1 MRARRRGFTLIEL
14 LVVIAIIG
22 ILAAILLPALARARE
37 AARRASCANNL
48 KQLGLS
54 LKMYSNESKGELLPP
69 NGFFAW
75 TDPQGNIAFNAGE
88 QLMTQL
94 SPRIT
99 LVYPEYLPDVNIL
112 ICPSDSK
119 NALREQ
125 QSANCAASPSSV
137 PCPGGLPN
145 DAYPVADPGSTEMG
159 TMNAT
164 DDSYVYTSWL
174 FDKLD
179 QFPEVLGS
187 VQHPDSTTDMA
198 TIMDILVDTL
208 TLEQLQDVVG
218 PSQGI
223 QVFERS
229 ANRWL
234 NDCVPLLANTQAA
247 VTCFNRAFDGDVG
260 NMGPAPSA
268 PPNSPD
274 LGNGDSSTVYRL
286 REGIERFLITD
297 INNPGASAQAQ
308 SDIFIMFDALATAS
322 ADFNHVPGG
331 SNVLYL
337 DGHVSFVR
345 YPGEQPLNRE
355 VAQLFGLISQFGL
368 GG

>member
-1 MRARRRGFTLIEL
+1 MGRRRGFTLIEL

-37 AARRASCANNL
+37 AARRASCQNNL
-48 KQLGLS
+48 KQIGLS
-54 LKMYSNESKGELLPP
+54 LKMYSNESRGELLPP

-75 TDPQGNIAFNAGE
+75 TDPNGGVTFNPGE
-88 QLMTQL
+88 HLMTQL
-94 SPRIT
+94 SPRIPDI
-99 LVYPEYLPDVNIL
+99 YPEYLPDINIL
-112 ICPSDSK
+112 ICPSDS
-119 NALREQ
+119 NNNLREQ
-125 QSANCAASPSSV
+125 ETVNCAAFPPSI
-137 PCPGGLPN
+137 PCPGGVPN
-145 DAYPVADPGSTEMG
+145 DFYPTASPGSQEMG

-164 DDSYVYTSWL
+164 DDSYVYTAWL

-179 QFPEVLGS
+179 EFPETLGT

-198 TIMDILVDTL
+198 TIMDTLVDTL
-208 TLEQLQDVVG
+208 TLAQLQDVVG

-234 NDCVPLLANTQAA
+234 NDCVPLLGDVPAA
-247 VTCFNRAFDGDVG
+247 INCFNSAFNGDVG

-268 PPNSPD
+268 PSGSPE
-274 LGNGDSSTVYRL
+274 LGNGQSDTVFRL

-297 INNPGASAQAQ
+297 INNPGASARAQ
-308 SDIFIMFDALATAS
+308 SQIFIVFDALATAA

-337 DGHVSFVR
+337 DGHATFVR
-345 YPGEQPLNRE
+345 YPGEPPLNVE
-355 VAQLFGLISQFGL
+355 VAQLFGLISQAGL